1 MNWYLPSLLA
11 LLLLG
16 IQRFFYKVAA
26 ERRCSTAWVTF
37 SFMSTV
43 MVLSTAL
50 FFIQE
55 RQEAN
60 LGYLLAVSFV
70 NAAAFLMATVAH
82 IEALKDVPA
91 HIAYTLIRMN
101 VVVAAV
107 FSLIYFKDHLSAVQ
121 GAGLILAVAAMMI
134 LAWRMRRLP
143 PSGSADHRLRGAVFI
158 GVALFAGATASIS
171 SKFAALHTDKLAFM
185 AVSYLMG
192 MIGSLGI
199 NRAVPSAG
207 KNAPNSQAVCLG
219 IAMGLFNL
227 GGFYAFL
234 LALETGPLSIIATM
248 VGMHFVISILL
259 SAAIYRERIS
269 PAGLLG
275 LLLTIISIVLLRA

>member
-1 MNWYLPSLLA
+1 
-11 LLLLG
+11 LG
-16 IQRFFYKVAA
+16 
-26 ERRCSTAWVTF
+26 
-37 SFMSTV
+37 
-43 MVLSTAL
+43 
-50 FFIQE
+50 
-55 RQEAN
+55 
-60 LGYLLAVSFV
+60 VSFV
-70 NAAAFLMATVAH
+70 NAAAFLLATVAH

-91 HIAYTLIRMN
+91 HIAYTLIRLN
-101 VVVAAV
+101 VVLAVV
-107 FSLIYFKDHLSAVQ
+107 FSLLYFKDHLSAFQ

-134 LAWRMRRLP
+134 LAWQMRKRL

-158 GVALFAGATASIS
+158 TVALFAGATASIS

-199 NRAVPSAG
+199 NRAVPSSG
-207 KNAPNSQAVCLG
+207 KTAPNIQAVCLG

-248 VGMHFVISILL
+248 VGMHFVISIVL
-259 SAAIYRERIS
+259 SAGIYRERIS
-269 PAGLLG
+269 PAGLVG
-275 LLLTIISIVLLRA
+275 LLLTIISIVLLRS